1 MGECGDEMRVWTAE
15 SSMTSLEEEPC
26 FPSDESPMLT
36 VETVSFE
43 SGVLFSVD
51 HDC

>member
-15 SSMTSLEEEPC
+15 SSMTSFGDGNPA
-26 FPSDESPMLT
+26 
-36 VETVSFE
+36 
-43 SGVLFSVD
+43 FSQAMKFRWSTLNQGFLLAVD